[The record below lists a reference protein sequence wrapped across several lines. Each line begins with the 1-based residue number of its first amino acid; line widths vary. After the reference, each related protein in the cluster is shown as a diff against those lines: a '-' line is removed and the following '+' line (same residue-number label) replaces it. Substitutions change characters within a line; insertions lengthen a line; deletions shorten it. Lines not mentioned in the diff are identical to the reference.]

1 MIIIKPYNQISF
13 DAIRESLIQE
23 GFEKDE
29 TTKDSVIYAKNTTEY
44 VEIKTNFPKLK
55 VAQEEKEN

>member
-29 TTKDSVIYAKNTTEY
+29 TTKDSVVYAKNTTEY
-44 VEIKTNFPKLK
+44 VEIKTNFLN
-55 VAQEEKEN
+55 ESEK